1 MNFHIRMLFIYRC
14 VVFVGCHL
22 NHAVQAS
29 SILVMI
35 ALLCG
40 GSAATPCICSAS

>member
-1 MNFHIRMLFIYRC
+1 MIFNVIMSFIYRC

-22 NHAVQAS
+22 NHAAQVS
-29 SILVMI
+29 NILAMI

-40 GSAATPCICSAS
+40 GSAAMPCICSAS